1 MGYLSPSAVRTRGLS
16 YQVCFVWPFA
26 LSSKHSLEI
35 SSVSRSAAAKKVRA
49 TLPFFGPTFAGPFFF
64 ASGT

>member
-1 MGYLSPSAVRTRGLS
+1 MGYLSPSAFRTRGLL
-16 YQVCFVWPFA
+16 YHTVVWPFA